1 VIGRRAGPAVTSAR
15 PRGLT
20 LRSRLALISAVAV
33 ALAILAA
40 SGAAW
45 VLTRQVLRE
54 GVDRGLTSLPV
65 TAVPDPGAAAGP
77 GTGII
82 SPEAICRADLGA
94 AARLQGFVAS
104 IQLVRA
110 DGTSCS
116 PSGMTGPTPS
126 AVDIAAAR
134 GGPATRPRDVTGADG
149 RHLRVLTAPWRP
161 GYAVMVSRDLA
172 EVEAALRRLAVML
185 SAVAGLG
192 VLGAFGVGLVVARG
206 GLRPIDQLTAAAEH
220 VAATQDLDVPIT
232 VRGDDEVARLARAFN
247 AMIDALTAARARQ
260 QQLVA
265 DASHELR
272 TPLTSLRTNI
282 DLLVRSQD
290 VGRPL
295 PDDVR
300 QEVLTSVTGQLA
312 ELSDL
317 VSELTVLAD
326 QEPVVDAADLA
337 FADVVGRAVSRAR
350 RRGGHRWEVALRPCS
365 VTGDPTLL
373 ERAVMNVLDNAVK
386 YSPAGST
393 IRVELA
399 DGVLDV
405 IDHGVGVPDDE
416 RGQVFDRFWRSPRS
430 RSLPGSGLGLAIVA
444 DVVTRHGGQVGI
456 GPTPGGGTTVTIRLP
471 GAAPS
476 P

>member
-1 VIGRRAGPAVTSAR
+1 MIRRGSRPAATSAR
-15 PRGLT
+15 RRGLT

-33 ALAILAA
+33 ALAIMAA

-54 GVDRGLTSLPV
+54 GVDRGLTTLPLVAPLRPGGQTVPDAAVQPESLCQV
-65 TAVPDPGAAAGP
+65 DPGAA
-77 GTGII
+77 
-82 SPEAICRADLGA
+82 S
-94 AARLQGFVAS
+94 RLQGFIAS
-104 IQLVRA
+104 VQLVRA
-110 DGTSCS
+110 DGTSCR
-116 PSGMTGPTPS
+116 PEGMVGVEPS
-126 AVDIAAAR
+126 AADVAAAR
-134 GGPATRPRDVTGADG
+134 GGPATPIRDETADG
-149 RHLRVLTAPWRP
+149 RHLRVLTTPWQD
-161 GYAVMVSRDLA
+161 GYALMVSRDLA
-172 EVEAALRRLAVML
+172 EVDSSLSRLGILL

-192 VLGAFGVGLVVARG
+192 VLGAFGIGLAVARA
-206 GLRPIDQLTAAAEH
+206 GLRPIDALTAAAEH
-220 VAATQDLDVPIT
+220 VATTQNLDVPIA

-260 QQLVA
+260 QQLIA

-272 TPLTSLRTNI
+272 TPLTSLRTNV

-300 QEVLTSVTGQLA
+300 REVLASVVGQLA
-312 ELSDL
+312 ELGQL

-326 QEPVVDAADLA
+326 QESGPDAVDLA

-350 RRGGHRWEVALRPCS
+350 RRGGHRWEVALRPWS

-373 ERAVMNVLDNAVK
+373 ERAVLNVLDNAVK

-405 IDHGVGVPDDE
+405 IDHGVGVPGDE
-416 RGQVFDRFWRSPRS
+416 RGLVFERFWRSPQS

-444 DVVTRHGGQVGI
+444 DVVTRHGGQVGV

-471 GAAPS
+471 SVARP